1 MEKNVG
7 LVKKVLTEVAFK
19 VGVSVGSMLVGYY
32 MVSGK
37 FRPCLDFYHII
48 KTTASSMA

>member
-1 MEKNVG
+1 MQKNVG
-7 LVKKVLTEVAFK
+7 MVKKVLTELAFK
-19 VGVSVGSMLVGYY
+19 GGVGVSSMLVGYY

-37 FRPCLDFYHII
+37 FRPCLDFYEII